1 MTRRK
6 VLTNQQREA
15 VRKEYLAFVRGYE
28 TLARKYGVGASTIR
42 DIVQG
47 RVS

>member
-6 VLTNQQREA
+6 VLDQKQREA
-15 VRKEYLAFVRGYE
+15 VRKEYMAYVRGYE
-28 TLARKYGVGASTIR
+28 TLAKKYGVGASTIR